1 MPPCHVS
8 CFTVWWLCH
17 NYYFPLRDMN
27 FWMQDLVIV
36 KYHETCKLNVCS
48 LLGHA
53 LVLASFCDHPVEY
66 VNWVL
71 DETNRWIKQVML
83 QNVLQVCS
91 LYSTMLLDAFILH
104 LGADFISNYYL
115 YLYILNHTNII
126 LFLCL
131 RWSDFCITWSS
142 KLQVQVEG
150 ICVSLPISV
159 TALKIST
166 LCSIWDYTKRWSLML
181 YVATDTCSWG
191 SHVSLVAPL
200 LVGFF

>member
-1 MPPCHVS
+1 MKTYYLLKCVEVHFILFRSSVGFYSTVDEQEHWLGMRRASLSMPSCHVS
-8 CFTVWWLCH
+8 RFTVWWLCH

-91 LYSTMLLDAFILH
+91 LYSTMLLDAFIYS
-104 LGADFISNYYL
+104 ASRCT
-115 YLYILNHTNII
+115 LN
-126 LFLCL
+126 
-131 RWSDFCITWSS
+131 
-142 KLQVQVEG
+142 
-150 ICVSLPISV
+150 
-159 TALKIST
+159 
-166 LCSIWDYTKRWSLML
+166 
-181 YVATDTCSWG
+181 
-191 SHVSLVAPL
+191 
-200 LVGFF
+200 